1 MTTAETI
8 ASITAVLGLVI
19 TAFAALAAFRSAGSA
34 QSAQRWAEDSAL
46 TAAAL
51 NASRT
56 AAEVLVEIQRIK
68 SLSDQAVLAYRTLE
82 VFSGSFQNSGIQEAQ
97 AKVRGL
103 ASRAEELGANARLF
117 TDTATKLKAVP
128 PQEQVQ
134 ELARVQL
141 QLSSSQAQ
149 VVAVRVELE
158 QMLASVEAQNAQ
170 YREKVISR

>member
-1 MTTAETI
+1 MTTAETV

-19 TAFAALAAFRSAGSA
+19 AALSALAAFRSASSA
-34 QSAQRWAEDSAL
+34 RSAQRWAEDSAH

-51 NASRT
+51 SASRT

-68 SLSDQAVLAYRTLE
+68 SLPDQAVLACRTLE

-117 TDTATKLKAVP
+117 TDTAAKLKAAP
-128 PQEQVQ
+128 LQ

-149 VVAVRVELE
+149 VVAVRGELE
-158 QMLASVEAQNAQ
+158 QILASVEAQNAQ
-170 YREKVISR
+170 YRERALSR